1 MGFKCFVDH
10 TSFDID
16 NNDGPGA
23 PQQMVYKPAVFPS
36 THCSMKPLILSLAL
50 ASLLTAPAIFAS
62 DTYQVTGN
70 VVAVDASKITVKK
83 GKENFEMTLGAS
95 AKVPADV
102 KVGSK
107 VTVHYNITATDVE
120 SKDKPAPA
128 KKEAAPAKPAKA
140 PKAAAPA
147 KTS

>member
-1 MGFKCFVDH
+1 MG
-10 TSFDID
+10 
-16 NNDGPGA
+16 GA
-23 PQQMVYKPAVFPS
+23 PELIIYKPTDFPS
-36 THCSMKPLILSLAL
+36 TGAYMKPLILSLAL
-50 ASLLTAPAIFAS
+50 ASLLVSPAVFGS

-70 VVAVDASKITVKK
+70 VVAVDGSKITVKK
-83 GKENFEMTLGAS
+83 GKENFEMALGS
-95 AKVPADV
+95 AKVPEGV

-107 VTVHYNITATDVE
+107 VTVHYNITATEVE